1 MTSLQ
6 CQKKNGLEYAARPFA
21 NLNKVTPENKKKIET
36 LASCR
41 TADNVHPLSESVG
54 TTTVPTTTT
63 VTPAAATLVPPQP
76 TSSNPSPN
84 PNNSMNR
91 KRY

>member
-63 VTPAAATLVPPQP
+63 VTPAGA
-76 TSSNPSPN
+76 TSSHPSPN
-84 PNNSMNR
+84 PNNSINR
-91 KRY
+91 KR